1 MKNLLAVLV
10 ALLFLAAF
18 AFATPPT
25 GPVPVAG
32 PPATTPPTGTGV
44 ATAIGAN
51 GTPGDYNGN
60 SVVPTATPT
69 GTAPDGAPNTG
80 LATVGT
86 QGNSA
91 PTAAGGSTPAYTGN
105 VIGVLSYVPNYD
117 VMGAHENGGRGCA
130 GCHAP
135 HNQARGNGGT
145 GAAYGAFADAQGGLW
160 GQDTSAII
168 AYGAGGITF
177 NGGNSAHSGVLQWGV
192 KGTGFSA
199 ANAWKDTTYTGV
211 ATCLSCHDGNVSTG
225 AMMSGVSYEQY
236 FGLLNTVGI
245 GINTARNVGG
255 GASVGLYGNNPIPTF
270 LGTTGTTP
278 NGYNGTHPVGQN
290 ANAYAAIGKTVLTNA
305 NYGLSAAV
313 ATGYYNAAA
322 VVPNTPWGNFVA
334 SYAPGAL
341 VNLADPATGNF
352 GDRFVV
358 CTTCHNQHNM
368 AVYTGTTNYGTHEAA
383 SLPSGVVQVR
393 TIFFVNGG
401 YNPGAPYDPTH
412 EPSTMRFCQQC
423 HFSMSSE
430 YYGATNV
437 GTAF

>member
-1 MKNLLAVLV
+1 MKSLLAVLV
-10 ALLFLAAF
+10 TLLFLAAF
-18 AFATPPT
+18 AFAAPPT

-51 GTPGDYNGN
+51 GTPGAYNGN
-60 SVVPTATPT
+60 SVVPTATPA

-177 NGGNSAHSGVLQWGV
+177 NGGNSRHSGKLTWGN
-192 KGTGFSA
+192 GITLTA
-199 ANAWKDTTYTGV
+199 ANAWTDATYTGV
-211 ATCLSCHDGNVSTG
+211 ATCLSCHDGDVSQG
-225 AMMSGVSYEQY
+225 AMMSGVSYEQT
-236 FGLLNTVGI
+236 FGLLNGIGI
-245 GINTARNVGG
+245 GINSSRA
-255 GASVGLYGNNPIPTF
+255 AIALYGNNPIPTF
-270 LGTTGTTP
+270 LGTTATTP
-278 NGYNGTHPVGQN
+278 NGYASTHPVGQ
-290 ANAYAAIGKTVLTNA
+290 T
-305 NYGLSAAV
+305 
-313 ATGYYNAAA
+313 
-322 VVPNTPWGNFVA
+322 
-334 SYAPGAL
+334 
-341 VNLADPATGNF
+341 
-352 GDRFVV
+352 
-358 CTTCHNQHNM
+358 
-368 AVYTGTTNYGTHEAA
+368 
-383 SLPSGVVQVR
+383 
-393 TIFFVNGG
+393 
-401 YNPGAPYDPTH
+401 
-412 EPSTMRFCQQC
+412 
-423 HFSMSSE
+423 
-430 YYGATNV
+430 
-437 GTAF
+437 